1 MHSLSVVI
9 ITRNEAARLER
20 CVEACRSFADEV
32 VVVDSGSDDG
42 TVELARRL
50 GCSVHENPWEGYG
63 RQRNVAAGLARH
75 DWILWIDADEV
86 VGSEL
91 AAALGNWKRSVRDEP
106 VAFEVERI
114 GDFMGRWLEGASER
128 LVRLYDRRAC
138 RVREV
143 PVHEAV
149 DPGGRKVGRL
159 AGVLWHHGFRSL
171 KDHVVRFDGYTT
183 LEAETARAAGRSFSV
198 WRLVWRPPARLF
210 QRLFLQGLYRK
221 GIPGL
226 AVCVLWVHYELMR
239 ELKLRELE
247 WRAAGAPEA
256 PEADVG

>member
-1 MHSLSVVI
+1 VHSLSVVI

-20 CVEACRSFADEV
+20 CVEACRPFADEV
-32 VVVDSGSDDG
+32 VVVDSGSDDD

-50 GCSVHENPWEGYG
+50 GCSVHESPWPGYG
-63 RQRNVAAGLARH
+63 RQRNVAADVARH

-91 AAALGNWKRSVRDEP
+91 AAALEAWKRSGRDEP
-106 VAFEVERI
+106 VAFEVDRV

-138 RVREV
+138 RVTEV

-149 DPGGRKVGRL
+149 DPGGRKVGAL
-159 AGVLWHHGFRSL
+159 EGILWHHGFRSL
-171 KDHVVRFDGYTT
+171 TDHVVRFDGYTT
-183 LEAETARAAGRSFSV
+183 LEAEKAREAGRSFSV
-198 WRLVWRPPARLF
+198 WRLLWRPPARLL

-226 AVCVLWVHYELMR
+226 TVCVLWVHYELMR

-247 WRAAGAPEA
+247 WRAAGAPEE
-256 PEADVG
+256 PEADVR

>member
-1 MHSLSVVI
+1 VHSLSVVI

-20 CVEACRSFADEV
+20 CVAACRAFADEV

-42 TVELARRL
+42 TVELAERL
-50 GCSVHENPWEGYG
+50 GCSVHENPWPGYG
-63 RQRNVAAGLARH
+63 RQRNVAADLARH
-75 DWILWIDADEV
+75 DWVLWIDADEV

-91 AAALGNWKRSVRDEP
+91 AASIEGWKRRDAAEP
-106 VAFEVERI
+106 VAFRVERV
-114 GDFMGRWLEGASER
+114 GDFMGRWLEGASEQ

-138 RVREV
+138 RVTEV

-149 DPGGRKVGRL
+149 DVNPRKAGDL
-159 AGVLWHHGFRSL
+159 DGVLWHHGFRSL
-171 KDHVVRFDGYTT
+171 EDHVSRFDGYTT
-183 LEAETARAAGRSFSV
+183 LEAEKARAAGRSFSV
-198 WRLVWRPPARLF
+198 WRLLWRPPARLF

-226 AVCVLWVHYELMR
+226 TVCVLWVHYELMR

-247 WRAAGAPEA
+247 WRADGAPEE
-256 PEADVG
+256 PEADVR